1 VEHVGGSR
9 TVAYAVELCVGIA
22 CLIAAAG
29 TWRRPGLRVW
39 AAILSVAGVAAAL
52 HAVIALV

>member
-1 VEHVGGSR
+1 VEDVGGSP
-9 TVAYAVELCVGIA
+9 TVAYVVELSVGIA

-39 AAILSVAGVAAAL
+39 AAILFVAGMAAAL
-52 HAVIALV
+52 HAMIALL